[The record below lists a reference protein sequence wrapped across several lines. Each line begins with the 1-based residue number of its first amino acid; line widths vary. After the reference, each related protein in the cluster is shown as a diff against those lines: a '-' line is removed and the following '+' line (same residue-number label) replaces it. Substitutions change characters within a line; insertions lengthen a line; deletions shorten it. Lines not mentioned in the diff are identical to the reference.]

1 MKLIDKINTYKGDK
15 PWFSFEFFPPRT
27 EEGVENL
34 FDRQDRMA
42 SYSPMFCDITW
53 GAGGTTADLTL
64 DIASKMQNSVCV
76 DTMMHLTC
84 TNMPKEKLDEALEKV
99 KKLGIQNL
107 LALRGDPPKG
117 EGTFKTV
124 EGGFSCA
131 LDLVKYIREK
141 HGDYFGIAVAG
152 YPEAHPDVITDDPEK
167 MKAAYWSDIQ
177 YLKEKIEAGGDLVVT
192 QLFYDVD
199 IFLQYIKDCRSV
211 GITCPIIPGIMPIMA
226 YGGFKRMTGF
236 CKTKVPQSLTDE
248 LDALKDDEEAV
259 KQFGIEQAT
268 GMCRRIL
275 ESGEVPG
282 LHMYTL
288 NQERSSVAILESLG
302 LLSKKASRPLPW
314 RPPTSV
320 HRKEESV
327 RPIHWSN
334 RPKSY
339 LHRTAEWDKF
349 PSGRWGDARS
359 PAYGTLS
366 DYQFMRRHT
375 SDAKRKEKARTAWG
389 SEPKSLEDI
398 IRVFV
403 AYTTG
408 KLSMMPWNELGG
420 MHIESSA
427 ITDALVALNREGFL
441 TINSQPR
448 VNCSRSDDT
457 HVGWGP
463 PGGYV
468 YQKAYVEFFC
478 SPAAFNKL
486 RADVDK
492 FPMLTYLAVNKSG
505 DFSSNQESAA
515 ANAVT
520 WGVFPGKEI
529 VQPTVVDQ
537 QSFLVWKDEAF
548 QLWSTEWGSLYNE
561 ASVSAKLISSIADT
575 WYLVSLVDNDFVG
588 GDLFAVFGGNVAS
601 ASTPVSS
608 GSKTTMNAPEQPTA
622 GAYQLTP

>member
-1 MKLIDKINTYKGDK
+1 MVKLVDKIKQHTSEQ

-42 SYSPMFCDITW
+42 SFGPMFCDITW
-53 GAGGTTADLTL
+53 GAGGTTAELTL
-64 DIASKMQNSVCV
+64 DIASKMQNMVCV
-76 DTMMHLTC
+76 ETMMHLTC
-84 TNMPKEKLDEALEKV
+84 TNMPKDKLDDALEKV
-99 KKLGIQNL
+99 KKEGIQNV

-117 EGTFKTV
+117 EGSFKTV

-131 LDLVKYIREK
+131 LDLVKYIRET

-152 YPEAHPDVITDDPEK
+152 YPEAHPDVIAEDADK
-167 MKAAYWSDIQ
+167 MKDAYWADLD
-177 YLKEKIEAGGDLVVT
+177 YLKRKVEAGADMIVT

-199 IFLQYIKDCRSV
+199 VFLQFVKDCRSL
-211 GITCPIIPGIMPIMA
+211 GISCPIVPGIMPIMT

-236 CKTKVPQSLTDE
+236 CKTKVPQELNDS
-248 LDALKDDEEAV
+248 LDAIKDDEEAV
-259 KQFGIEQAT
+259 KQFGIKEGT
-268 GMCRRIL
+268 KMCRRIL
-275 ESGEVPG
+275 DSGCVSG

-288 NQERSSVAILESLG
+288 NQERSAVAILESLG
-302 LLSKKASRPLPW
+302 LLSKKAARPLPW
-314 RPPTSV
+314 RLPTSI
-320 HRKEESV
+320 HRKDESV

-339 LHRTAEWDKF
+339 LKRTAEWDKF

-375 SDAKRKEKARTAWG
+375 SDSKRKEKARAAWG
-389 SEPKSLEDI
+389 ASPTKLDDI
-398 IRVFV
+398 IDVFV

-408 KLSMMPWNELGG
+408 KLAFMPWNELGG
-420 MHIESSA
+420 MHAESST
-427 ITDALVALNREGFL
+427 IVEHLEQLNRQGLL

-448 VNCSRSDDT
+448 VNCARSEDH

-463 PGGYV
+463 PKGFV

-478 SPAAFNKL
+478 SPDAFQRL
-486 RADVDK
+486 QSDVAK
-492 FPMLTYLAVNKSG
+492 FPMHTYLAVNNDG
-505 DFSSNQESAA
+505 DFHSNQESAA

-537 QSFLVWKDEAF
+537 QSFLVWKEEAF
-548 QLWSTEWGSLYNE
+548 QLWSTEWGSLYE
-561 ASVSAKLISSIADT
+561 EGSPSSKLIADIANN
-575 WYLVSLVDNDFVG
+575 WYLISLVDNDFVD
-588 GDLFAVFGGNVAS
+588 GDLFAVFAS
-601 ASTPVSS
+601 QAANGV
-608 GSKTTMNAPEQPTA
+608 K
-622 GAYQLTP
+622 